1 MAPCSLK
8 HLIILAISEDGPRP
22 TNVHNG
28 TPIASKIEKFP
39 HLQSTVGYGGLIFQ
53 NSIFQDA
60 IFQDA
65 IDARAACH
73 ARGSRWRVTET
84 VAAIV
89 AAHRAGHQS
98 PAQTVARSF
107 KRIRAHNDPAI
118 FISLRD
124 EKDAVAEAEA
134 LAAKEA
140 SELPLLGIPVA
151 VKDNIDVAG
160 LPTTAACPAYAYTP
174 TRDATSVARLRQAGA
189 IIIGKTNLDQFATG
203 LVGVRSPYGI
213 PTNPMR
219 ADLIPGGSSSG
230 SAVAVS
236 VGLVPLSLG
245 TDTAGSGRVPAMFN
259 NIVGLKPS
267 LGLVPTTGV
276 VPACRTL
283 DCVSVFS
290 LTVDD
295 AVAALSVMAG
305 PDSTDPFSRNRT
317 LSRLSPFPTGLRLGV
332 PRDGQLIFF
341 GDRVQE
347 AAYAAAIE
355 RWRALGATTVG
366 FDLEPLYETARL
378 LYEGPWVAERYLV
391 IRNLLASSPDAIH
404 PVTREITIAGSR
416 LSAADTFT
424 ALYRLQGL
432 RRTAEHAFAGIDAL
446 VLPTAPTAY
455 STAQVLA
462 NPIELNSR
470 LGTYTNF
477 VNLLD
482 LCGLALPSAIRT
494 DEIPF
499 GITLLAPAGQDALL
513 ASIGRVFQ
521 AQTKLTLGAKGVT
534 LPPLADLELALTGDE
549 IPIAVVGA
557 HLSGMALNGE
567 LKALGGRLLEA
578 TSTAPDYRLY
588 ALSTTPPKPGMLR
601 VEAGSGASIE
611 LELWALPAAAFAKFV
626 AAVPPPLS
634 IGTVRLADGRGVKG
648 FIVEAADIDGARE
661 ISAFGGWRAFVAE
674 VAVG

>member
-1 MAPCSLK
+1 
-8 HLIILAISEDGPRP
+8 
-22 TNVHNG
+22 
-28 TPIASKIEKFP
+28 
-39 HLQSTVGYGGLIFQ
+39 
-53 NSIFQDA
+53 
-60 IFQDA
+60 
-65 IDARAACH
+65 
-73 ARGSRWRVTET
+73 VTET

-89 AAHRAGHQS
+89 AAHRAGQQS
-98 PAQTVARSF
+98 PAQTIARSF
-107 KRIRAHNDPAI
+107 KRIREHNDPAI

-124 EKDAVAEAEA
+124 EKEAMAEAEA
-134 LAAKEA
+134 LSAKDA
-140 SELPLLGIPVA
+140 RELPLLGVPVA

-160 LPTTAACPAYAYTP
+160 LPTTAACPAYSYNP

-189 IIIGKTNLDQFATG
+189 IIVGKTNLDQFATG

-213 PTNPMR
+213 PVNPMR
-219 ADLIPGGSSSG
+219 SDLIPGGSSSG

-236 VGLVPLSLG
+236 TGLVPLSLG
-245 TDTAGSGRVPAMFN
+245 TDTAGSGRVPAMLN
-259 NIVGLKPS
+259 NIGGLKPS
-267 LGLVPTTGV
+267 LGLVPTAGV

-295 AVAALSVMAG
+295 AVAALAVMAG
-305 PDSTDPFSRNRT
+305 PDRSDPFSRDRSFAK
-317 LSRLSPFPTGLRLGV
+317 LGPFPGGLRLGV

-341 GDRVQE
+341 GDKAQE
-347 AAYAAAIE
+347 AAYKAALE
-355 RWRALGATTVG
+355 RWRALGATLVS
-366 FDLEPLYETARL
+366 FDLEPFYETARL
-378 LYEGPWVAERYLV
+378 LYEGPWVTERYLV
-391 IRNLLASSPDAIH
+391 IRNMLASSPEAIH

-416 LSAADTFT
+416 LSAADTFA
-424 ALYRLQGL
+424 ALYRLQTL
-432 RRTAEHAFAGIDAL
+432 RRAAEHAFAEIDAL

-482 LCGLALPSAIRT
+482 LCGLALPSSIRS

-521 AQTKLTLGAKGVT
+521 AQTKLTLGAKGVAM
-534 LPPLADLELALTGDE
+534 PELAELNLGLTGDE

-557 HLSGMALNGE
+557 HLSGMALNSE
-567 LKALGGRLLEA
+567 LKAHGGRLLEA
-578 TSTAPDYRLY
+578 TTTAPDYRLF

-601 VEAGSGASIE
+601 VEAGGGTPIE
-611 LELWALPAAAFAKFV
+611 LEVWALRAAEFAKFV
-626 AAVPPPLS
+626 AAIPPPLS
-634 IGTVRLADGRGVKG
+634 IGTVRLRDGRGVKG
-648 FIVEAADIDGARE
+648 FIVEAADIGGAE
-661 ISAFGGWRAFVAE
+661 DISAFGGWRAFATQ
-674 VAVG
+674 AAK